1 MITKND
7 YLDVLKDYLLKV
19 YSEEESL
26 DILRDYEEY
35 FLNGKLE
42 GISIHDRCAAC
53 LSGKTEEEIILELGS
68 PKRIVQEIR
77 EEEKNISSK
86 KGVFY
91 NLSKK
96 FDGWFEKGLSDK
108 HKSGEIEII
117 ENKCDKL
124 FEKYGIFTFMFLA
137 IFSIVEMFLGLHSL
151 IGITEMLGI
160 YVVSMSFL
168 VRTNKGLQTKEGKLL
183 TSVNIIFVLLLGLFA
198 FRGTGNFLTVGFDL
212 AFIMSIVNLILIFIF
227 SKGIFSLV
235 IISLICAVIF
245 IVLGGIWFLF
255 VGIIIFGVGLATFL
269 TPVVLTAL
277 STLSLN
283 SLWIVFPIMLAIG
296 LFIAMSILIKYY
308 SIFIYRLVLKYNDWI
323 KIKLMY
329 SRVYLQKTKED

>member
-1 MITKND
+1 MDK
-7 YLDVLKDYLLKV
+7 KD
-19 YSEEESL
+19 
-26 DILRDYEEY
+26 IW
-35 FLNGKLE
+35 
-42 GISIHDRCAAC
+42 
-53 LSGKTEEEIILELGS
+53 IINHYAVPPELGS
-68 PKRIVQEIR
+68 LVRHFFFAKNLKDKYNFEIFT
-77 EEEKNISSK
+77 SSSIH
-86 KGVFY
+86 
-91 NLSKK
+91 NT
-96 FDGWFEKGLSDK
+96 
-108 HKSGEIEII
+108 EIEII

-137 IFSIVEMFLGLHSL
+137 IFSIVEMFLGLHYL

-168 VRTNKGLQTKEGKLL
+168 VRTNKGIQTKEGKLL
-183 TSVNIIFVLLLGLFA
+183 TFVNIIYVLLLGLFA

-212 AFIMSIVNLILIFIF
+212 AFIMAIVNLILIFIF

-255 VGIIIFGVGLATFL
+255 VGMTIFGVGLATFL
-269 TPVVLTAL
+269 TPVVLTSL

-283 SLWIVFPIMLAIG
+283 LLWIVFPIMLAIG
-296 LFIAMSILIKYY
+296 LFIAMCILIKYY

>member
-1 MITKND
+1 MKGK
-7 YLDVLKDYLLKV
+7 YFKLKV
-19 YSEEESL
+19 LAIVSFCLITVGFTGSY
-26 DILRDYEEY
+26 
-35 FLNGKLE
+35 KLFCE
-42 GISIHDRCAAC
+42 VQKRVD
-53 LSGKTEEEIILELGS
+53 EEIEKKLTYTTKEILKTDKDIKYVDLIKYNGDN
-68 PKRIVQEIR
+68 VEIKKSQDDYNHITVIYKDKYFDNAVVFDKKNENKIDVVTKTIKK
-77 EEEKNISSK
+77 EEFSRFNFIGK
-86 KGVFY
+86 
-91 NLSKK
+91 
-96 FDGWFEKGLSDK
+96 
-108 HKSGEIEII
+108 II

-137 IFSIVEMFLGLHSL
+137 IFSIVEMFLGLHYL

-168 VRTNKGLQTKEGKLL
+168 VRTNKGIQTKEGKLL
-183 TSVNIIFVLLLGLFA
+183 TFVNIIYVLLLGLFA

-235 IISLICAVIF
+235 LISLICAVIF

-283 SLWIVFPIMLAIG
+283 SNAVPIIDV
-296 LFIAMSILIKYY
+296 K
-308 SIFIYRLVLKYNDWI
+308 
-323 KIKLMY
+323 
-329 SRVYLQKTKED
+329 

>member
-1 MITKND
+1 MINKVD
-7 YLDVLKDYLLKV
+7 YLDVLKDYLLKF

-35 FLNGKLE
+35 FLNGKL
-42 GISIHDRCAAC
+42 D
-53 LSGKTEEEIILELGS
+53 GKTEEEIILELGS

-86 KGVFY
+86 KGAFY

-168 VRTNKGLQTKEGKLL
+168 VRTNKGIQTKEGKLL
-183 TSVNIIFVLLLGLFA
+183 TFVNIIFVLLLGLFA
-198 FRGTGNFLTVGFDL
+198 FRGTGNFLRLGFDL
-212 AFIMSIVNLILIFIF
+212 AFIMAIVNLLLIFIF

-255 VGIIIFGVGLATFL
+255 VGMTIFGVGLATFL

-296 LFIAMSILIKYY
+296 LFIAMCILIKYY

>member
-7 YLDVLKDYLLKV
+7 YLDVLRDYLLKV

-35 FLNGKLE
+35 FLNGKL
-42 GISIHDRCAAC
+42 D
-53 LSGKTEEEIILELGS
+53 GKTEEEIILELGS
-68 PKRIVQEIR
+68 PKKIVQEIR

-86 KGVFY
+86 KGAFY

-96 FDGWFEKGLSDK
+96 FDGWFEKGLSNK
-108 HKSGEIEII
+108 YKSGEIEII

-137 IFSIVEMFLGLHSL
+137 IFSIVEMFLGLYSL

-160 YVVSMSFL
+160 YVVSISFL

-183 TSVNIIFVLLLGLFA
+183 TFVNIIFILLFGLFA
-198 FRGTGNFLTVGFDL
+198 FRGTGNILSVGFDL
-212 AFIMSIVNLILIFIF
+212 AFIMSILNLILIFIF

-235 IISLICAVIF
+235 LISLVCAVIF

-255 VGIIIFGVGLATFL
+255 VGMTIFGVGLASFL

-296 LFIAMSILIKYY
+296 LFIAMCILIKYY

-323 KIKLMY
+323 KIKFMY

>member
-7 YLDVLKDYLLKV
+7 YLDVLKDYLLKF

-35 FLNGKLE
+35 FLNGKL
-42 GISIHDRCAAC
+42 D
-53 LSGKTEEEIILELGS
+53 GKTEEEIILELGS
-68 PKRIVQEIR
+68 PKKIVQEIR

-86 KGVFY
+86 KGTFY

-168 VRTNKGLQTKEGKLL
+168 V
-183 TSVNIIFVLLLGLFA
+183 A
-198 FRGTGNFLTVGFDL
+198 TGCN
-212 AFIMSIVNLILIFIF
+212 
-227 SKGIFSLV
+227 
-235 IISLICAVIF
+235 
-245 IVLGGIWFLF
+245 
-255 VGIIIFGVGLATFL
+255 
-269 TPVVLTAL
+269 
-277 STLSLN
+277 
-283 SLWIVFPIMLAIG
+283 
-296 LFIAMSILIKYY
+296 
-308 SIFIYRLVLKYNDWI
+308 
-323 KIKLMY
+323 
-329 SRVYLQKTKED
+329 